1 MKTIN
6 CRDAGIQCDFVARG
20 QTDEEVMRVAAEHS
34 RQKHGMTTLT
44 PELRQKMRSLIR
56 EEKQAV

>member
-20 QTDEEVMRVAAEHS
+20 QTNEEVMRVAAEHR
-34 RQKHGMTTLT
+34 RQKHGMQNIT
-44 PELRQKMRSLIR
+44 PELQQKMKSLIR
-56 EEKQAV
+56 DEKQAV

>member
-20 QTDEEVMRVAAEHS
+20 QTNEEVMQLAAEHG
-34 RQKHGMTTLT
+34 RQKHGMTNIT
-44 PELRQKMRSLIR
+44 PELQQKMRSLIR
-56 EEKQAV
+56 EEKKAV